1 MKNIILAAAILSSP
15 APAAHKPTPEEA
27 IDAFGTILAIEEV
40 AAATCPKLVINQAA
54 HAHYLDVINPPDD
67 MIIDDSDNKEID
79 AAIAK
84 SSATLRADIAEFG
97 KINWCAGVVH
107 VYGPNGTTPLF
118 EVRP

>member
-15 APAAHKPTPEEA
+15 APAAHVPTTAEA
-27 IDAFGTILAIEEV
+27 IDALGTIIAIEEV
-40 AAATCPKLVINQAA
+40 ASANCPKLVVNQAA
-54 HAHYLDVINPPDD
+54 HARYVSIINPPDNQT
-67 MIIDDSDNKEID
+67 IDDSDNAAID

-107 VYGPNGTTPLF
+107 AYGPKATTPLF
-118 EVRP
+118 QTSH